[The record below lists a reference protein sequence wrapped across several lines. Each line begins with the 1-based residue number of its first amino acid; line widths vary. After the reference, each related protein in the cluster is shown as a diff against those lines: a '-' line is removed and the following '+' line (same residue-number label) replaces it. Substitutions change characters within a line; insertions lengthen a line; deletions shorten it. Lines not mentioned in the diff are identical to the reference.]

1 MWDWGSFYKL
11 QSSNIV
17 TTVIQD
23 QGKRDKWKEQV
34 STSSIIELIIKKRTP
49 FSTDKLAN
57 IEIIV
62 FSWIVSSLGYS
73 LVDHRALECVHACNC
88 FLVILLHCLYC
99 LCKFIWLWFMFLAVR
114 LVWSIVHYLIWCLE
128 SLLTLWSVHCFVYFT
143 FKMFTA

>member
-1 MWDWGSFYKL
+1 M
-11 QSSNIV
+11 

-62 FSWIVSSLGYS
+62 FS
-73 LVDHRALECVHACNC
+73 
-88 FLVILLHCLYC
+88 
-99 LCKFIWLWFMFLAVR
+99 
-114 LVWSIVHYLIWCLE
+114 
-128 SLLTLWSVHCFVYFT
+128 
-143 FKMFTA
+143 